1 MAYLLIGQ
9 LLSWPEQ
16 PRSYY

>member
-1 MAYLLIGQ
+1 MAYLLIGL